1 MTTLL
6 LVRHGRTTANVTG
19 VLAGRTPGVDL
30 DETGVGQARAAAG
43 RLAGLPLTQV
53 VTSPLRRCRHT
64 TQLLV
69 EGRTDAVEVVT
80 ENRLT
85 ECGYGEWS
93 GRSLKDLAKEKL
105 WATVQQ
111 TPSAV
116 RFPGGEAM
124 TEMSAR
130 AVAAVRERDH
140 ALAASVGDHVAWV
153 AVSHGDVIKAVLAD
167 ALGMHLDAFQ
177 RIVVDPA
184 SISVIRFTAGRPFVV
199 SMNTTSGDLATL
211 AAKPAPKG
219 RRRSPAGDAAVGGGM
234 GSAE

>member
-6 LVRHGRTTANVTG
+6 LVRHGRTTANRTG

-30 DETGVGQARAAAG
+30 DGTGVEQARAAG
-43 RLAGLPLTQV
+43 RRIAGLPLAEV
-53 VTSPLRRCRHT
+53 VSSPLRRCRHT
-64 TQLLV
+64 AQLLV
-69 EGRTDAVEVVT
+69 EGRSDTAPVVY
-80 ENRLT
+80 EGRLT
-85 ECGYGEWS
+85 ECGYGEWT
-93 GRSLKDLAKEKL
+93 GRHLKDLAKEKL
-105 WATVQQ
+105 WRTVQE

-130 AVAAVRERDH
+130 AVAAVRDRDA
-140 ALAASVGDHVAWV
+140 ALAASAGDGAVWA

-199 SMNTTSGDLATL
+199 AMNTTAGDLSHL
-211 AAKPAPKG
+211 APPRG
-219 RRRSPAGDAAVGGGM
+219 RSRRRTPPADAAVGGGL
-234 GSAE
+234 GSTE